1 MSQAMRLGLRAA
13 LLLLPVLAVLAV
25 LGLAV
30 HAAWRGWTALGETAM
45 SGHGIAALLLG
56 GFFTLLLT
64 GVLVGLLLY
73 SRRNGYDQ

>member
-1 MSQAMRLGLRAA
+1 MRRA
-13 LLLLPVLAVLAV
+13 LLLLPALLL

-30 HAAWRGWTALGETAM
+30 HAAWRGWTAVAGTEM

-64 GVLVGLLLY
+64 GLLVGLLLY
-73 SRRNGYDQ
+73 